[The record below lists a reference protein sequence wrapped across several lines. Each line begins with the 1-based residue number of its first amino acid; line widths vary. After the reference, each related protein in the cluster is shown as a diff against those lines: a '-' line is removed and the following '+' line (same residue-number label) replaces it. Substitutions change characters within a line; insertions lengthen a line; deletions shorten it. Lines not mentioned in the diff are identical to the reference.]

1 MSKKGRQLRQYKKQ
15 LRQIQKFEKRLQQK
29 GVNVNNKVDNIQQAK
44 QYKRDLKNQLDVKST
59 KNNTF
64 KPSDKQLREAIKG
77 RTARTFT
84 PKQKS
89 LPRQKVQSQTKPNVE
104 QKRKQYTPPKE
115 EQLRQERIN
124 TDSSFYSDAIIA
136 NYRNQLRQYPAMAEP
151 MLTNWLDYMI
161 DEHGKDDVAKMLED
175 GAKNG
180 VVLTFEIA
188 YSEDKLVGYIADLMD
203 WLPEMTDWYKAELM
217 EQFEMWEEI
226 E

>member
-1 MSKKGRQLRQYKKQ
+1 MAKKGSHFNPLQ
-15 LRQIQKFEKRLQQK
+15 RLQQLGK
-29 GVNVNNKVDNIQQAK
+29 QIRTNVT
-44 QYKRDLKNQLDVKST
+44 RL
-59 KNNTF
+59 F
-64 KPSDKQLREAIKG
+64 KPKVEQRQETIRPKPTQQHHVISKPPEQHHVAPKKKIKPVQTETIQVQ
-77 RTARTFT
+77 RKVE
-84 PKQKS
+84 PKKES
-89 LPRQKVQSQTKPNVE
+89 VE
-104 QKRKQYTPPKE
+104 QKRQQYIPPKE

-161 DEHGKDDVAKMLED
+161 AEHGKDDVAKMLED